1 MDLVDSLGEC
11 LAHVKWDDQ
20 LAKEL
25 YLFRVQ
31 YVTKSREHMEF
42 FGGNTLGVQIV
53 HFKDADRNKFLDIF
67 DLNYDD
73 LKYAIKNA
81 TNIVH
86 KYLVAGDPLNL
97 LMMYTIHRYTVERNI
112 SEKTRKQAKHDTAS
126 IFFQRC
132 IAILLSDYFHYPA
145 DPKIAQT
152 AYSNLS
158 KKFLIKE
165 LGSWNRVIDYRAD
178 ALIAKSSPHVKTFE
192 RFDDGNKIQYAVKDS
207 QGRIKSLILGYYS
220 ELETVRIEGG
230 AIGITKSTSTNE
242 EGDEV
247 LSVKTKSPE
256 NHVYYLRQVL
266 TDPQTFV
273 VEELLKVV
281 GKNNT
286 NTSVRAVRSVLV
298 WMSENFSSPKH
309 HKLIDDFVVKTVVQA
324 VFFLNTVIEP
334 TKQQD
339 LAYVITQLK
348 NLFLSTRSVDPD
360 LLELREIGEKIVVLS
375 QGKLSTSLMMATR
388 TAVVIFICLRFLT
401 ANK

>member
-1 MDLVDSLGEC
+1 MDLSESLGEC
-11 LAHVKWDDQ
+11 LSHVKWNDQ

-31 YVTKSREHMEF
+31 YVTKSKEHMEF
-42 FGGNTLGVQIV
+42 FGGNLLGVQIV
-53 HFKDADRNKFLDIF
+53 HFKDSDRNKLLDIF
-67 DLNYDD
+67 DIDYDS
-73 LKYAIKNA
+73 LKLAIKAAN
-81 TNIVH
+81 NIVH

-97 LMMYTIHRYTVERNI
+97 LLMYAIHRYTVERNV
-112 SEKTRKQAKHDTAS
+112 SEKTRKQAKLDICS

-165 LGSWNRVIDYRAD
+165 LGSWNKVIDYRSN
-178 ALIAKSSPHVKTFE
+178 ALVAKNSPHFKTFE
-192 RFDDGNKIQYAVKDS
+192 LFDDGNKVQYAVKDS
-207 QGRIKSLILGYYS
+207 QNRIKSLILGYYS

-230 AIGITKSTSTNE
+230 GIGINKSTGTDE
-242 EGDEV
+242 EGEEV
-247 LSVKTKSPE
+247 LSIKTKSPE
-256 NHVYYLRQVL
+256 SHVYYLRQL
-266 TDPQTFV
+266 LSDPQTFV

-286 NTSVRAVRSVLV
+286 NTSIRAVRSVLT
-298 WMSENFSSPKH
+298 WMSENFSSPNH
-309 HKLIDDFVVKTVVQA
+309 HKMIDDFVVKTVVQA
-324 VFFLNTVIEP
+324 VYFLNTNIDH
-334 TKQQD
+334 TKHKD
-339 LAYVITQLK
+339 LAYVITQMK

-360 LLELREIGEKIVVLS
+360 LIELREIGEKIIFLS
-375 QGKLSTSLMMATR
+375 QGKLSDSLMMATR
-388 TAVVIFICLRFLT
+388 TAVIIFICLRFLT